1 VICCSFVFQP
11 GTYDE
16 EFHRLDDD
24 IEQFAR
30 SLDGFDRIETWQSS
44 DGTLVNAMYYFA
56 DMAAVRQL
64 AGYATHLQ
72 AKSQVDRWYDGY
84 RVIVS
89 EVTASYGNDKLP
101 A

>member
-1 VICCSFVFQP
+1 MICCSFVFRP
-11 GTYDE
+11 GTYDD

-24 IEQFAR
+24 IERFAR
-30 SLDGFDRIETWQSS
+30 ALEGFDRIETWQSA

-56 DMAAVRQL
+56 DMTAVRQL
-64 AGYATHLQ
+64 AAYATHLQ

-89 EVTASYGNDKLP
+89 EVTATYGNSDFTL
-101 A
+101 

>member
-1 VICCSFVFQP
+1 VICCSFVFRP
-11 GTYDE
+11 GRYDE
-16 EFHRLDDD
+16 EFHRLDTD

-30 SLDGFDRIETWQSS
+30 ALDGFDRIETWQSA

-56 DMAAVRQL
+56 DMRAVHQL

-72 AKSQVDRWYDGY
+72 AKGQVDRWYDGY

-89 EVTASYGNDKLP
+89 EVTATYGNDRLNP
-101 A
+101 

>member
-1 VICCSFVFQP
+1 VICCSFVFRP
-11 GTYDE
+11 GTYDD

-30 SLDGFDRIETWQSS
+30 ALDGFDRIETWQSA

-56 DMAAVRQL
+56 DMRAVRQL

-72 AKSQVDRWYDGY
+72 AKGQVDRWYEGY

-89 EVTASYGNDKLP
+89 EVTATYGNDRLNP
-101 A
+101 